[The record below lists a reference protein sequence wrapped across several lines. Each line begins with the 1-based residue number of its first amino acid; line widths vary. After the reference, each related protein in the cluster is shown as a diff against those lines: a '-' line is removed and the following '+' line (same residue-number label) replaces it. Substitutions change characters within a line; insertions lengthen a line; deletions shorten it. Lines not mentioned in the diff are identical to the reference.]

1 MAEISDGREG
11 VRIKFHSKPQ
21 AIETL
26 ARHLSMY
33 RDNVDINVNVSL
45 ADLVNG
51 SYKLEQQQTPK
62 VIEHCSNDVTTPKE
76 PSDTNCL

>member
-1 MAEISDGREG
+1 MKG
-11 VRIKFHSKPQ
+11 VRIKFHSKSQ

-33 RDNVDINVNVSL
+33 RDNVDLNVNVNL

-51 SYKLEQQQTPK
+51 SYSLERGELQIRNGRM
-62 VIEHCSNDVTTPKE
+62 IEVKAAQPAPNNDVGNKD
-76 PSDTNCL
+76 SK